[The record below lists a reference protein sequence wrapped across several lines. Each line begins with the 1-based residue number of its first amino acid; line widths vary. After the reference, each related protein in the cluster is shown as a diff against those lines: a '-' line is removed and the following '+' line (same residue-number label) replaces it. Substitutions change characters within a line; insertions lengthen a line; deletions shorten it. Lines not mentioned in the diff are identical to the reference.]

1 MNILA
6 ENKNIQMIQRRGRMS
21 KKNDYV
27 VGLDIGTTK
36 ICCIIG
42 EISHTGQV
50 DIIGLGQYP
59 SRGLRKGVVV
69 NIDGTVES
77 IKNAVEEA
85 ELMAGCEIDSVF
97 VGIAGGHINSLNS
110 HGIIAVQGK
119 EITQKDVDRVI
130 DAAKA
135 IAIPLDREVIH
146 VLPQEYI
153 VDSQDGIK
161 TPLGMSGI
169 RLEAK
174 VHIVTAAV
182 TSAQNIV
189 RCVNKAGL
197 SVQDIVLE
205 QLASSESVLSS
216 DEKELGVAMI
226 DIGGGTS
233 DLAIFYQEAIKHTL
247 VLTIAGAQMTNDIA
261 IGLRTPNQEAEK
273 IKHAYGCALSAL
285 VAEDETIEVPSV
297 GGRETRTVSRQ
308 ILSEILEAR
317 AREMFEMLNHEINV
331 SGFRDI
337 VSSGIVL
344 TGGAASLPGMGELAE
359 EIFQLPVR
367 VGIPANLGGLADV
380 VGSPMYATSTGL
392 IQYGMKSVKAG
403 TTRELEGRH
412 LFDKIFSRM
421 KDWAE
426 EFF

>member
-1 MNILA
+1 
-6 ENKNIQMIQRRGRMS
+6 MS
-21 KKNDYV
+21 KKNNYI

-42 EISHTGQV
+42 ETKDNEKI
-50 DIIGLGQYP
+50 DIIGIGQYP

-69 NIDGTVES
+69 NIDSTVES

-85 ELMAGCEIDSVF
+85 ELMAGCEIDSVY

-110 HGIIAVQGK
+110 HGIIAAKGR
-119 EITQKDVDRVI
+119 EIEQKDVERVI
-130 DAAKA
+130 EAAKA

-153 VDSQDGIK
+153 VDNQDGIK
-161 TPLGMSGI
+161 TPLGMAGV

-189 RCVNKAGL
+189 KCVNKAGL
-197 SVQDIVLE
+197 TVSDIVLE
-205 QLASSESVLSS
+205 QLASSESVLSP
-216 DEKELGVAMI
+216 DERELGVAMI

-233 DLAIFYQEAIKHTL
+233 DLAIFYQGAIKHTA

-261 IGLRTPNQEAEK
+261 IGLRTPNAEAEK
-273 IKHAYGCALSAL
+273 IKHSFGCAYSPLI
-285 VAEDETIEVPSV
+285 EEGDNIETPSV
-297 GGRETRTVSRQ
+297 GGREPRTVSRQ
-308 ILSEILEAR
+308 VLSQILEAR
-317 AREMFEMLNHEINV
+317 TREMFELLDHEINE
-331 SGFRDI
+331 SGFREI
-337 VSSGIVL
+337 ITSGIVL
-344 TGGAASLPGMGELAE
+344 TGGAASMYGMADLAE
-359 EIFQLPVR
+359 DVFQSPVR
-367 VGIPANLGGLADV
+367 VGTPIELGGIVDV
-380 VGSPMYATSTGL
+380 INNPMYATCTGL
-392 IQYGMKSVKAG
+392 IQYGSKRIKFG
-403 TTRELEGRH
+403 LLRELQGRN

-421 KDWAE
+421 KDWAD

>member
-1 MNILA
+1 
-6 ENKNIQMIQRRGRMS
+6 MS
-21 KKNDYV
+21 KKSSYI

-42 EISHTGQV
+42 EIIDDEKI

-69 NIDGTVES
+69 NIDSTVES

-85 ELMAGCEIDSVF
+85 ELMAGCEIDSVY

-110 HGIIAVQGK
+110 HGIIAVKGK
-119 EITQKDVDRVI
+119 EISEKDMERVI
-130 DAAKA
+130 EAAKA

-153 VDSQDGIK
+153 VDNQDGIK
-161 TPLGMSGI
+161 TPLGMAGV

-189 RCVNKAGL
+189 KCVNKAGL
-197 SVQDIVLE
+197 TVSDIALE
-205 QLASSESVLSS
+205 QLASSESVLSQ

-233 DLAIFYQEAIKHTL
+233 DLAIFYQGSIKHTA

-261 IGLRTPNQEAEK
+261 IGLRTPNSEAEK
-273 IKHAYGCALSAL
+273 IKHSFGCAYSNLI
-285 VAEDETIEVPSV
+285 EEGENIEVPSV
-297 GGRETRTVSRQ
+297 GGREARTVSRQ
-308 ILSEILEAR
+308 ILGEIIEAR
-317 AREMFEMLNHEINV
+317 TREMFELLDQKINESGYREI
-331 SGFRDI
+331 I
-337 VSSGIVL
+337 SSGIVL
-344 TGGAASLPGMGELAE
+344 TGGASSMQGMAELAE
-359 EIFQLPVR
+359 DVFQSPVR
-367 VGIPANLGGLADV
+367 VGKPFDLGGLIDV
-380 VGSPMYATSTGL
+380 ANNPMYATCTGL
-392 IQYGMKSVKAG
+392 IQYGFKRRKMGPA
-403 TTRELEGRH
+403 RELQGRN

-421 KDWAE
+421 KDWAD

>member
-1 MNILA
+1 
-6 ENKNIQMIQRRGRMS
+6 MS
-21 KKNDYV
+21 KKNNYV

-42 EISHTGQV
+42 EISHNNQV

-69 NIDGTVES
+69 NIDSTVES

-110 HGIIAVQGK
+110 HGIVAAQGK

-216 DEKELGVAMI
+216 DERELGVAMI

-233 DLAIFYQEAIKHTL
+233 DLAIFYQEAIKHTY

-273 IKHAYGCALSAL
+273 IKHAYGCAVSAL
-285 VAEDETIEVPSV
+285 VAEDETIEVSSV
-297 GGRETRTVSRQ
+297 GGREARAVSRQ

-317 AREMFEMLNHEINV
+317 AKEMFEMLNHEINV

-337 VSSGIVL
+337 VSSGVVL
-344 TGGAASLPGMGELAE
+344 TGGASSLPGMGELAE

-367 VGIPANLGGLADV
+367 VGVPANLGGLVDV
-380 VGSPMYATSTGL
+380 VSSPMYATSTGL

-403 TTRELEGRH
+403 KTRELEGRH

>member
-1 MNILA
+1 
-6 ENKNIQMIQRRGRMS
+6 MS
-21 KKNDYV
+21 KKSNYI

-42 EISHTGQV
+42 ETKDIGETKGNEKI
-50 DIIGLGQYP
+50 DIIGIGQYP

-69 NIDGTVES
+69 NIDSTVES

-85 ELMAGCEIDSVF
+85 ELMAGCEIDSVY

-110 HGIIAVQGK
+110 HGNIALKGT
-119 EITQKDVDRVI
+119 EIGQKDIDRVI
-130 DAAKA
+130 ESAKA

-153 VDSQDGIK
+153 VDNQDGIK
-161 TPLGMSGI
+161 NPLGMDGV

-189 RCVNKAGL
+189 KCVNKAGL
-197 SVQDIVLE
+197 NVSDIVLE
-205 QLASSESVLSS
+205 QLASSESVLSP
-216 DEKELGVAMI
+216 DERELGVAMI

-233 DLAIFYQEAIKHTL
+233 DLAIFYQGAIKHTA

-261 IGLRTPNQEAEK
+261 IGLRTPNTEAEK
-273 IKHAYGCALSAL
+273 IKHSFGCAYSPLI
-285 VAEDETIEVPSV
+285 EEGDNIETPSV
-297 GGRETRTVSRQ
+297 GGREPRTVSRQ
-308 ILSEILEAR
+308 VLSQILEAR
-317 AREMFEMLNHEINV
+317 TREMFELLDHEINE
-331 SGFRDI
+331 SGFREI
-337 VSSGIVL
+337 ITSGLVL
-344 TGGAASLPGMGELAE
+344 TGGAASMYGMADLAE
-359 EIFQLPVR
+359 DVFQSPVR
-367 VGIPANLGGLADV
+367 VGTPIELGGLVDV
-380 VGSPMYATSTGL
+380 INNPMYATCTGL
-392 IQYGMKSVKAG
+392 IQYGFKRNKIGLV
-403 TTRELEGRH
+403 RELQGRN

-421 KDWAE
+421 KDWAD

>member
-1 MNILA
+1 MA
-6 ENKNIQMIQRRGRMS
+6 KNHP
-21 KKNDYV
+21 YL

-36 ICCIIG
+36 IVCIIG
-42 EISHTGQV
+42 EATPEGDI

-77 IKNAVEEA
+77 IKSAVEEA

-110 HGIIAVQGK
+110 HGIIAVKGK
-119 EITQKDVDRVI
+119 EIDQSDVDRVI
-130 DAAKA
+130 EAAKA
-135 IAIPLDREVIH
+135 IAIPLDREVVH
-146 VLPQEYI
+146 VLPQEFI
-153 VDSQDGIK
+153 VDNQDGIK
-161 TPLGMSGI
+161 TPLGMAGV

-197 SVQDIVLE
+197 EVQDIVLE

-216 DEKELGVAMI
+216 DEKELGAALI

-233 DLAIFYQEAIKHTL
+233 DLAIFYQGSIKHTS
-247 VLTIAGAQMTNDIA
+247 VLTIAGSQMTNDIA
-261 IGLRTPNQEAEK
+261 IGLRTPNDEAEK
-273 IKHAYGCALSAL
+273 IKHNYGCALASQ
-285 VAEDETIEVPSV
+285 VGEDEMIEVSSM
-297 GGRETRTVSRQ
+297 GGRESKKISRQ
-308 ILSEILEAR
+308 ILSEIIEAR
-317 AREMFEMLNHEINV
+317 AREMFEILNNEITS
-331 SGFRDI
+331 SGFREI
-337 VSSGIVL
+337 ISSGIVL
-344 TGGAASLPGMGELAE
+344 TGGAACMQGMSELAE
-359 EIFQLPVR
+359 EVFQLPVR
-367 VGIPANLGGLADV
+367 VGSPVRLGGLVDV
-380 VGSPMYATSTGL
+380 VNNPMYATSTGL
-392 IQYGMKSVKAG
+392 LQYGLRAYKTG
-403 TTRELEGRH
+403 TNRDLKGRH

-421 KDWAE
+421 KDWAD

>member
-1 MNILA
+1 
-6 ENKNIQMIQRRGRMS
+6 MS
-21 KKNDYV
+21 KKNNYV

-42 EISHTGQV
+42 EISHNNQV

-69 NIDGTVES
+69 NIDSTVES

-110 HGIIAVQGK
+110 HGIVAAQGK

-216 DEKELGVAMI
+216 DERELGVAMI

-233 DLAIFYQEAIKHTL
+233 DLAIFYQEAIKHTY

-285 VAEDETIEVPSV
+285 VAEDETIEVSSV
-297 GGRETRTVSRQ
+297 GGREARAVSRQ

-317 AREMFEMLNHEINV
+317 AKEMFEMLNHEINV

-337 VSSGIVL
+337 VSSGVVL
-344 TGGAASLPGMGELAE
+344 TGGASSLPGMGELAE

-367 VGIPANLGGLADV
+367 VGVPANLGGLVDV
-380 VGSPMYATSTGL
+380 VSSPMYATSTGL

-403 TTRELEGRH
+403 KTRELEGRH

>member
-1 MNILA
+1 
-6 ENKNIQMIQRRGRMS
+6 
-21 KKNDYV
+21 

-42 EISHTGQV
+42 EIIDDEKI

-69 NIDGTVES
+69 NIDSTVES

-85 ELMAGCEIDSVF
+85 ELMAGCEIDSVY

-110 HGIIAVQGK
+110 HGIIAVKGK
-119 EITQKDVDRVI
+119 EISEKDMERVI
-130 DAAKA
+130 EAAKA

-153 VDSQDGIK
+153 VDNQDGIK
-161 TPLGMSGI
+161 TPLGMAGV

-189 RCVNKAGL
+189 KCVNKAGL
-197 SVQDIVLE
+197 TVSDIALE
-205 QLASSESVLSS
+205 QLASSESVLSQ

-233 DLAIFYQEAIKHTL
+233 DLAIFYQGSIKHTA

-261 IGLRTPNQEAEK
+261 IGLRTPNSEAEK
-273 IKHAYGCALSAL
+273 IKHSFGCAYSNLI
-285 VAEDETIEVPSV
+285 EEGENIEVPSV
-297 GGRETRTVSRQ
+297 GGREARTVSRQ
-308 ILSEILEAR
+308 ILGEIIEAR
-317 AREMFEMLNHEINV
+317 TREMFELLDQKINESGYREI
-331 SGFRDI
+331 I
-337 VSSGIVL
+337 SSGIVL
-344 TGGAASLPGMGELAE
+344 TGGASSMQGMAELAE
-359 EIFQLPVR
+359 DVFQSPVR
-367 VGIPANLGGLADV
+367 VGKPFDLGGLIDV
-380 VGSPMYATSTGL
+380 ANNPMYATCTGL
-392 IQYGMKSVKAG
+392 IQYGFKRRKMGPV
-403 TTRELEGRH
+403 RELQGRN

-421 KDWAE
+421 KDWAD